1 MNLSLEN
8 VSIIVYSGEEPGVFM
23 DFAGRIVLS
32 FLEEDNIQ
40 RAYFRI
46 RPLLMQEGALSQQDI
61 DALPDEGYLRIVPD
75 KNEQH
80 TFKDRMRELGSLCV
94 LDLKHIPPE
103 AVKIRSNKNYAP
115 QRGEKNQ
122 YIVYSDAVQ
131 AVPQQMVY
139 EVITAE
145 VGDKEKLSR
154 AGTAMCYVRSG
165 GNIYGPVSRAT
176 GIAQD
181 DAAQLPP
188 DSQGLY
194 AITMPDGAE
203 KLFYWPQK
211 EEKKEVAEPKAVEE
225 EKKPE
230 DKIEPIEAR
239 KLSGMPLYQTA
250 ARRQNTQRA
259 HNPLMDV
266 VDQQMR
272 AGRMEAPGAV
282 LAGGVQTRQVENP
295 MEAFK
300 RALGALWPVQEM
312 QRPVVE
318 HLLSMTG
325 VKHILDQQLAGHGA
339 ADAVTHAMNTQIQDL
354 EAERLS
360 IIMQLERARKN
371 MAEVRA
377 EAIGK
382 LNHEEEEKLGRIRR
396 DIDAARADV
405 EKINAARAQLIDER
419 DALVA
424 EMKACSDDALYLAPG
439 IGGRVELKVLCE
451 RVQRCLNHAGIDCK
465 WDDAV
470 HLLTL
475 LCVSDDQ
482 VEITAPTACDALAAC
497 RALATALGAAYAYDE
512 DGFASVHVQAGGDAC
527 ALLASHFAHAAKAP
541 YQRLLVN
548 NGLDQ
553 ERKMTFAAAPWPV
566 AKFDTLHDWAEH
578 AMPVCTP
585 VTAEALRESVFRD
598 KIDPPKA
605 ALKLVEDMDKALCEA
620 GAPLAYKTRRMMY
633 LYLSAAAVHMEGG
646 AATAIDYAVGAFIL
660 PHAKLHDVPATV
672 LAPMLGGLPHAAAM
686 NG

>member
-1 MNLSLEN
+1 
-8 VSIIVYSGEEPGVFM
+8 M

-80 TFKDRMRELGSLCV
+80 TFKERMRELGSLCV

-103 AVKIRSNKNYAP
+103 AVKIRSNKNYSP

-122 YIVYSDAVQ
+122 FIVYSDAVQ
-131 AVPQQMVY
+131 AVPQNLVY

-154 AGTAMCYVRSG
+154 AGTALCYVRSG

-181 DAAQLPP
+181 DAKQLQP
-188 DSQGLY
+188 DSQGIY
-194 AITMPDGAE
+194 SITMPDGAE
-203 KLFYWPQK
+203 KLFYWPQA
-211 EEKKEVAEPKAVEE
+211 EEKPKAEVKTGDS
-225 EKKPE
+225 EKKAETKPE
-230 DKIEPIEAR
+230 DLVETD
-239 KLSGMPLYQTA
+239 KLNGVPLYQTA
-250 ARRQNTQRA
+250 ARRQNAQRA
-259 HNPLMDV
+259 HNSLMDV

-282 LAGGVQTRQVENP
+282 LAGGAVPRQVENP
-295 MEAFK
+295 MEAYK
-300 RALGALWPVQEM
+300 RALGELWPVQEM
-312 QRPVVE
+312 QRQAVE

-325 VKHILDQQLAGHGA
+325 VHNILNQQLAGRGM
-339 ADAVTHAMNTQIQDL
+339 DAVTHAMNSQIQDL

-360 IIMQLERARKN
+360 IIMQLERGKKN
-371 MAEVRA
+371 LADLRA
-377 EAIGK
+377 EAIGNMTAEEKEK
-382 LNHEEEEKLGRIRR
+382 LNHLQK
-396 DIDAARADV
+396 DIDNARADV
-405 EKINAARAQLIDER
+405 ERINAARAQLIDER

-424 EMKACSDDALYLAPG
+424 EMKACEGDALQLAAG

-451 RVQRCLNHAGIDCK
+451 RVQQCLRHAGLECT

-475 LCVSDDQ
+475 LSVSGEQ
-482 VEITAPTACDALAAC
+482 VEISAPTAADGLAAAS
-497 RALATALGAAYAYDE
+497 ALSLALGAAYAYDE
-512 DGFASVHVQAGGDAC
+512 NGFSPVHVQAGGDAC
-527 ALLASHFAHAAKAP
+527 VLLSSHFAHAAAAP
-541 YQRLLVN
+541 YQRLLVD
-548 NGLDQ
+548 NGLDTD
-553 ERKMTFAAAPWPV
+553 RKHVYAAAPWPV
-566 AKFDTLHDWAEH
+566 AHIKAFDSWEATAL
-578 AMPVCTP
+578 PVCTP
-585 VTAEALRESVFRD
+585 VTAEGLRESVFRG

-605 ALKLVEDMDKALCEA
+605 ALKLLDDMGKALVAA
-620 GAPLAYKTRRMMY
+620 GAPLAQKTRRMLY
-633 LYLSAAAVHMEGG
+633 AYLSAAAVHMEGG
-646 AATAIDYAVGAFIL
+646 AATAIDYAVGAFVL
-660 PHAKLHDVPATV
+660 PHAAIHDVPADV
-672 LAPMLGGLPHAAAM
+672 LRPLLGGLPLSGAM
-686 NG
+686 LNG

>member
-1 MNLSLEN
+1 
-8 VSIIVYSGEEPGVFM
+8 M

-46 RPLLMQEGALSQQDI
+46 RPLLMQEGALKQQDI

-122 YIVYSDAVQ
+122 FIVYSDAVQ
-131 AVPQQMVY
+131 AVPQHMVY

-145 VGDKEKLSR
+145 MGDKEKLSR

-176 GIAQD
+176 GVAQE

-188 DSQGLY
+188 DSQGIY

-203 KLFYWPQK
+203 RLFYWPQI
-211 EEKKEVAEPKAVEE
+211 EEKTKPVAQSAQVE

-230 DKIEPIEAR
+230 EKEAQPEER
-239 KLSGMPLYQTA
+239 KLSGVPLYQTTV
-250 ARRQNTQRA
+250 RRQNTQRA

-282 LAGGVQTRQVENP
+282 LAGGVVPRQVENP
-295 MEAFK
+295 MEAYK
-300 RALGALWPVQEM
+300 RSLSALWPVQEM
-312 QRPVVE
+312 QRQAVE
-318 HLLSMTG
+318 HMLSLTG
-325 VKHILDQQLAGHGA
+325 VQHILDQLLAGRGT
-339 ADAVTHAMNTQIQDL
+339 DAVTHAMNSQIQDL

-360 IIMQLERARKN
+360 IIMQLERGKKN
-371 MAEVRA
+371 LAELRS
-377 EAIGK
+377 EAIGN
-382 LNHEEEEKLGRIRR
+382 LTHEEQEKLGRIRR
-396 DIDAARADV
+396 DIEVAREDV
-405 EKINAARAQLIDER
+405 ERINAARAQLIDER

-424 EMKACSDDALYLAPG
+424 EMKACQGEKLQLTPV

-451 RVQRCLNHAGIDCK
+451 RVQQCMRHAGIDCA

-475 LCVSDDQ
+475 LCVCGDQ
-482 VEITAPTACDALAAC
+482 MEISAPTASDGLAAA
-497 RALATALGAAYAYDE
+497 RALAIALGAAYEYDE
-512 DGFASVHVQAGGDAC
+512 DGFAPVHVHAGGDVFV
-527 ALLASHFAHAAKAP
+527 LLSTHFARAAKAP
-541 YQRLLVN
+541 CQRLIVH

-553 ERKMTFAAAPWPV
+553 ERGQVFAAAPWPV
-566 AKFDTLHDWAEH
+566 ANLKALAGWEEH
-578 AMPVCTP
+578 ALPVCTP
-585 VTAEALRESVFRD
+585 VAAAALHESVFRD

-605 ALKLVEDMDKALCEA
+605 ALKLLDDMDQALREA
-620 GAPLAYKTRRMMY
+620 GAPMAYQTRRM
-633 LYLSAAAVHMEGG
+633 LHRYLSAASVHMEGG
-646 AATAIDYAVGAFIL
+646 AATAIDYAVSAF
-660 PHAKLHDVPATV
+660 V
-672 LAPMLGGLPHAAAM
+672 LPHAAMYQVPLDVLKPFLGGLTHASAM
-686 NG
+686 LGKE

>member
-1 MNLSLEN
+1 
-8 VSIIVYSGEEPGVFM
+8 M
-23 DFAGRIVLS
+23 DFTGRIVLS

-46 RPLLMQEGALSQQDI
+46 RPLLMQEGALTQQDI

-94 LDLKHIPPE
+94 LDLKHIAPE

-122 YIVYSDAVQ
+122 FIVYSDAVQ
-131 AVPQQMVY
+131 AVPQQLVY

-145 VGDKEKLSR
+145 MGDKEKLSR

-188 DSQGLY
+188 DSQGIY

-203 KLFYWPQK
+203 KLFYWPPQQK
-211 EEKKEVAEPKAVEE
+211 KAKAAEPAKEE

-230 DKIEPIEAR
+230 EKTETAEER
-239 KLSGMPLYQTA
+239 KLSGVPLYQTA
-250 ARRQNTQRA
+250 ARRQNAQRA

-282 LAGGVQTRQVENP
+282 LAGGAVPRQVENP
-295 MEAFK
+295 MEAYK

-312 QRPVVE
+312 QRQAVE

-325 VKHILDQQLAGHGA
+325 VQHILDQLLAGRGT
-339 ADAVTHAMNTQIQDL
+339 DAVTHAMNSQIQDL

-360 IIMQLERARKN
+360 IIMQLERGKKN
-371 MAEVRA
+371 LSELRA
-377 EAIGK
+377 EAIGN
-382 LNHEEEEKLGRIRR
+382 LTAEEQEKLSRLQR
-396 DIDAARADV
+396 DIDNARADV
-405 EKINAARAQLIDER
+405 ERINAVRAQLIDER
-419 DALVA
+419 DTLVA
-424 EMKACSDDALYLAPG
+424 EMKACAGDALQLSPG
-439 IGGRVELKVLCE
+439 IGGRVELKALCE
-451 RVQRCLNHAGIDCK
+451 RVQQCLRHAGLECT

-475 LCVSDDQ
+475 LCVSGEQ
-482 VEITAPTACDALAAC
+482 VEISAPTAADGLDAAAALAH
-497 RALATALGAAYAYDE
+497 ALGAAYAYDE
-512 DGFASVHVQAGGDAC
+512 DGFSPVHVQAGGDAC
-527 ALLASHFAHAAKAP
+527 VLLSSHFAHAAGAP
-541 YQRLLVN
+541 YQRLLVD
-548 NGLDQ
+548 NGLDSD
-553 ERKMTFAAAPWPV
+553 RKHVYAAAPWPV
-566 AKFDTLHDWAEH
+566 ASIRPLDNWENAAL
-578 AMPVCTP
+578 PVYTP
-585 VTAEALRESVFRD
+585 VTAEGLRESVFRD

-605 ALKLVEDMDKALCEA
+605 ALKLLDDMGKALAAA
-620 GAPLAYKTRRMMY
+620 GAPLAQKTRRMLY
-633 LYLSAAAVHMEGG
+633 AYLSAAAVHMEGG
-646 AATAIDYAVGAFIL
+646 AATAIDYAVSAFVL
-660 PHAKLHDVPATV
+660 PHAVIHEVPADV
-672 LAPMLGGLPHAAAM
+672 LRPLLGGLPLSGAM
-686 NG
+686 LNG

>member
-1 MNLSLEN
+1 
-8 VSIIVYSGEEPGVFM
+8 M

-122 YIVYSDAVQ
+122 FIVYSDAVQ
-131 AVPQQMVY
+131 AVPQQLVF
-139 EVITAE
+139 EVISAE

-154 AGTAMCYVRSG
+154 AGTALCYVRSG

-176 GIAQD
+176 GIALD
-181 DAAQLPP
+181 DAKQLPP
-188 DSQGLY
+188 DSQGIY

-203 KLFYWPQK
+203 KLFYWPQV
-211 EEKKEVAEPKAVEE
+211 EEKVKTENNGDAP

-230 DKIEPIEAR
+230 SKIEENAEER
-239 KLSGMPLYQTA
+239 KLNGVPLYQTA

-259 HNPLMDV
+259 HNSLMDV

-272 AGRMEAPGAV
+272 AGRIEAPGAV
-282 LAGGVQTRQVENP
+282 LAGGVVPRQVENP
-295 MEAFK
+295 MEAYK

-312 QRPVVE
+312 QRQAVE

-325 VKHILDQQLAGHGA
+325 VQHILDQQLAGRGT
-339 ADAVTHAMNTQIQDL
+339 DAVTHAMNSQIQDL

-360 IIMQLERARKN
+360 IIMQLERGKKN
-371 MAEVRA
+371 LAELRA
-377 EAIGK
+377 EALGA
-382 LNHEEEEKLGRIRR
+382 LTADEQEKLGRLRH
-396 DIDAARADV
+396 DIDNARADV
-405 EKINAARAQLIDER
+405 ERINASRAQLIDER

-424 EMKACSDDALYLAPG
+424 EMKACAGNAVQLAPG
-439 IGGRVELKVLCE
+439 LGGRVELKVLCE
-451 RVQRCLNHAGIDCK
+451 RVQQCLRHAGLECS

-475 LCVSDDQ
+475 LCVSNGQ
-482 VEITAPTACDALAAC
+482 LEISAPTASDGLDAAAALAM
-497 RALATALGAAYAYDE
+497 ALGAAYAYDE
-512 DGFASVHVQAGGDAC
+512 DGFTPVHVQAGGDAC
-527 ALLASHFAHAAKAP
+527 VLLASHFAHASKAP
-541 YQRLLVN
+541 YQRLLVD

-553 ERKMTFAAAPWPV
+553 ERKPVYAAAPWPV
-566 AKFDTLHDWAEH
+566 AKLTALADWETASL
-578 AMPVCTP
+578 PVCTP
-585 VTAEALRESVFRD
+585 VTAEGLRESVFRGR
-598 KIDPPKA
+598 IDPPKA
-605 ALKLVEDMDKALCEA
+605 ALKLLDDMGKALEAA
-620 GAPLAYKTRRMMY
+620 GAPLAQSTRRM
-633 LYLSAAAVHMEGG
+633 LHAYLSAAAVQMEGG
-646 AATAIDYAVGAFIL
+646 AATAIDYAVSAFVL
-660 PHAKLHDVPATV
+660 PHAAIHEVPADV
-672 LAPMLGGLPHAAAM
+672 LKPLLGGLPHSGAM
-686 NG
+686 LNE

>member
-1 MNLSLEN
+1 
-8 VSIIVYSGEEPGVFM
+8 M

-103 AVKIRSNKNYAP
+103 AIKIRSNKNYSP

-122 YIVYSDAVQ
+122 FIVYSDAVQ
-131 AVPQQMVY
+131 GVPQNLVY

-145 VGDKEKLSR
+145 VGDKEKLGR
-154 AGTAMCYVRSG
+154 AGTALCYVRSG

-181 DAAQLPP
+181 NAKQLPP
-188 DSQGLY
+188 DSQGIY

-203 KLFYWPQK
+203 KLFYWPQV
-211 EEKKEVAEPKAVEE
+211 EEKPKAEVRSEE
-225 EKKPE
+225 AEKK
-230 DKIEPIEAR
+230 IENRIEESAEER

-250 ARRQNTQRA
+250 ARRQNMQRA
-259 HNPLMDV
+259 HNSLMDV

-282 LAGGVQTRQVENP
+282 LAGGAVPRQVENP

-300 RALGALWPVQEM
+300 RALGELWPVQEM
-312 QRPVVE
+312 QRQAVD
-318 HLLSMTG
+318 HLLGMTG
-325 VKHILDQQLAGHGA
+325 IQHILDQQLAGRGT
-339 ADAVTHAMNTQIQDL
+339 DAVTHAMNSQIQDL

-360 IIMQLERARKN
+360 IIMQLERGKKN
-371 MAEVRA
+371 LSEMRA
-377 EAIGK
+377 EAIGTLTAEEQEK
-382 LNHEEEEKLGRIRR
+382 LNRLRH
-396 DIDAARADV
+396 DIDNARADV

-419 DALVA
+419 DALVG
-424 EMKACSDDALYLAPG
+424 EMKSCGGEALQLAPA

-451 RVQRCLNHAGIDCK
+451 RVQQCMRHAGIDCT

-475 LCVSDDQ
+475 LCVSGEQ
-482 VEITAPTACDALAAC
+482 VEICAPAAADSLDAAYALA
-497 RALATALGAAYAYDE
+497 LALGAAYAYDE
-512 DGFASVHVQAGGDAC
+512 DGFAPVHVQAGGDAC
-527 ALLASHFAHAAKAP
+527 VLLSSHFAHAAKAP
-541 YQRLLVN
+541 YQRLLVD
-548 NGLDQ
+548 NGLDKDKKQ
-553 ERKMTFAAAPWPV
+553 VYAAAPWPA
-566 AKFDTLHDWAEH
+566 AKLKALDSWETSAL
-578 AMPVCTP
+578 PVCTP
-585 VTAEALRESVFRD
+585 VTAEGLRESVFRG

-605 ALKLVEDMDKALCEA
+605 ALKLLDDMGKALA
-620 GAPLAYKTRRMMY
+620 AVGAPLAQRTRRMLY
-633 LYLSAAAVHMEGG
+633 AYLSAAAVHMEGG
-646 AATAIDYAVGAFIL
+646 AATAIDYAVSAFIL
-660 PHAKLHDVPATV
+660 PHAAMHEVPAEV
-672 LAPMLGGLPHAAAM
+672 LRPLMGGLPLSGAM
-686 NG
+686 LNG

>member
-1 MNLSLEN
+1 
-8 VSIIVYSGEEPGVFM
+8 M
-23 DFAGRIVLS
+23 DFTGRIVLS

-46 RPLLMQEGALSQQDI
+46 RPLLMQEGALAQQDI

-94 LDLKHIPPE
+94 LDLKHIAPE

-122 YIVYSDAVQ
+122 FIVYSDAVQ
-131 AVPQQMVY
+131 AVPQQLVY

-145 VGDKEKLSR
+145 MGDKEKLSR

-176 GIAQD
+176 GIAQE

-188 DSQGLY
+188 DSQGIY

-203 KLFYWPQK
+203 RLFYWPPQ
-211 EEKKEVAEPKAVEE
+211 EEKAKPAEPVKQE

-230 DKIEPIEAR
+230 EKEEAAEAR
-239 KLSGMPLYQTA
+239 KLSGVPLYQTS
-250 ARRQNTQRA
+250 ARRQNAQRA

-272 AGRMEAPGAV
+272 AGRIEAPGAV
-282 LAGGVQTRQVENP
+282 LAGGVVPRQVENP
-295 MEAFK
+295 MEAYK

-312 QRPVVE
+312 QRQAVE

-325 VKHILDQQLAGHGA
+325 VQHILDQQLAGRGT
-339 ADAVTHAMNTQIQDL
+339 DAVTHAMNSQIQDL

-360 IIMQLERARKN
+360 IIMQLERGKKN
-371 MAEVRA
+371 LAELRS
-377 EAIGK
+377 EAIGN
-382 LNHEEEEKLGRIRR
+382 LTHEEQEKLARIRR
-396 DIDAARADV
+396 DIEAAREDV
-405 EKINAARAQLIDER
+405 ERINAARAQLIDER

-424 EMKACSDDALYLAPG
+424 EMKACQGEKLQLTPA

-451 RVQRCLNHAGIDCK
+451 RVQQCLRHAGMDCT

-470 HLLTL
+470 HLLAL
-475 LCVSDDQ
+475 LCICEDQ
-482 VEITAPTACDALAAC
+482 MEICAPTASDGLAAAK
-497 RALATALGAAYAYDE
+497 ALATALGAAYEYDE
-512 DGFASVHVQAGGDAC
+512 DGFTPVCVHAGGDVC
-527 ALLASHFAHAAKAP
+527 ALLSTHFARAAKAP
-541 YQRLLVN
+541 CKRLVVD

-553 ERKMTFAAAPWPV
+553 ERAQVFAAAPWP
-566 AKFDTLHDWAEH
+566 AAQLKALQGWEEH
-578 AMPVCTP
+578 PLPVCTP
-585 VTAEALRESVFRD
+585 VAAEALHESVFRD

-605 ALKLVEDMDKALCEA
+605 ALKLLGDMDQALRAA
-620 GAPLAYKTRRMMY
+620 GAPLAYKTRRM
-633 LYLSAAAVHMEGG
+633 LHAYLSVASVHMEGG
-646 AATAIDYAVGAFIL
+646 AATAIDYAVSAFVL
-660 PHAKLHDVPATV
+660 PHAKMYRVPADT
-672 LAPMLGGLPHAAAM
+672 LKPFLSGLKHATAMLGKE
-686 NG
+686 

>member
-1 MNLSLEN
+1 
-8 VSIIVYSGEEPGVFM
+8 M
-23 DFAGRIVLS
+23 DFSGRIVLS

-46 RPLLMQEGALSQQDI
+46 RPLLIQQGPLTQQDI

-131 AVPQQMVY
+131 AVPQQLVY

-154 AGTAMCYVRSG
+154 AGTTMCYVRSG

-188 DSQGLY
+188 DSPGIF

-203 KLFYWPQK
+203 KLFYWPETAETIKPAAVAQEVENKPEIK
-211 EEKKEVAEPKAVEE
+211 EEAAEE
-225 EKKPE
+225 
-230 DKIEPIEAR
+230 R
-239 KLSGMPLYQTA
+239 KLSGVPLYQTT
-250 ARRQNTQRA
+250 ARRQVTQRA
-259 HNPLMDV
+259 HNPLMDI

-282 LAGGVQTRQVENP
+282 LAGGAVPRQVENP
-295 MEAFK
+295 MEAYK

-312 QRPVVE
+312 QCQAVE

-325 VKHILDQQLAGHGA
+325 VQHILDQKLAGRGT
-339 ADAVTHAMNTQIQDL
+339 DAVTRAMNSQIQDL

-360 IIMQLERARKN
+360 IIMQLERGKKN
-371 MAEVRA
+371 LSEMRA
-377 EAIGK
+377 EALGA
-382 LNHEEEEKLGRIRR
+382 LTHDEQEKLGRIRR

-405 EKINAARAQLIDER
+405 ERINAARAQLIDER

-424 EMKACSDDALYLAPG
+424 EMKACAGDTLHLTPA
-439 IGGRVELKVLCE
+439 IGGRVEMKTLCE
-451 RVQRCLNHAGIDCK
+451 RVQKCLCHAGIDCK

-475 LCVSDDQ
+475 LCVCDGQ
-482 VEITAPTACDALAAC
+482 MEILAPTAADSLEAAQALS
-497 RALATALGAAYAYDE
+497 TALGAAYAYDE
-512 DGFASVHVQAGGDAC
+512 DGFSPVQVHAGGDVV
-527 ALLASHFAHAAKAP
+527 ALVAAHFARAAKAP
-541 YQRLLVN
+541 YQRLLVD

-553 ERKMTFAAAPWPV
+553 ERKHVYMTSPWPV
-566 AKFDTLHDWAEH
+566 VKFNTLTDWEEH
-578 AMPVCTP
+578 PLPVCTP
-585 VTAEALRESVFRD
+585 VSAEALHEGVFRD

-605 ALKLVEDMDKALCEA
+605 ALKLVDDMANALANA
-620 GAPLAYKTRRMMY
+620 GAPLAYKTRCKMFA
-633 LYLSAAAVHMEGG
+633 YLSAASVHMEGG
-646 AATAIDYAVGAFIL
+646 AATAIDYAVSAFIL
-660 PHAKLHDVPATV
+660 PHALVHGVSADVLRP
-672 LAPMLGGLPHAAAM
+672 LLGGLPHAAAM
-686 NG
+686 LK

>member
-1 MNLSLEN
+1 
-8 VSIIVYSGEEPGVFM
+8 M

-145 VGDKEKLSR
+145 MGDKEKLSR
-154 AGTAMCYVRSG
+154 AGTPMCYVRSG
-165 GNIYGPVSRAT
+165 GNMYGPVSRAT
-176 GIAQD
+176 GIALE

-194 AITMPDGAE
+194 TVTMPDGAE

-211 EEKKEVAEPKAVEE
+211 EEKKETEVKAETPENKPE
-225 EKKPE
+225 EK
-230 DKIEPIEAR
+230 IEQIEAR
-239 KLSGMPLYQTA
+239 KLSGVPLYQTA
-250 ARRQNTQRA
+250 VRRQTAQRA

-272 AGRMEAPGAV
+272 AGKMEAPGAV
-282 LAGGVQTRQVENP
+282 LAGGVQPRQVENP

-300 RALGALWPVQEM
+300 RALSALWPVQEM
-312 QRPVVE
+312 QRPVVD

-325 VKHILDQQLAGHGA
+325 VKHILNQQLAGNGA
-339 ADAVTHAMNTQIQDL
+339 ADAVTQAMNSQIQDL

-360 IIMQLERARKN
+360 IIMQLERAKKN
-371 MAEVRA
+371 MADVRS

-382 LNHEEEEKLGRIRR
+382 LSHEEEEKLLRVRH
-396 DIDAARADV
+396 DIDVARADV
-405 EKINAARAQLIDER
+405 EKINAARAQLLDER

-424 EMKACSDDALYLAPG
+424 EMKKCGCDALHLTPG

-451 RVQRCLNHAGIDCK
+451 RVQQCLRHAGLDCK

-470 HLLTL
+470 HVLTL
-475 LCVSDDQ
+475 LCVAGDQ
-482 VEITAPTACDALAAC
+482 LEISAPTACDALAASE
-497 RALATALGAAYAYDE
+497 ALSAALGAAYVYDE
-512 DGFASVHVQAGGDAC
+512 DGFSLVRVQAGGDVC
-527 ALLASHFAHAAKAP
+527 AILASHYAHAAKAP
-541 YQRLLVN
+541 YQRIVVD

-553 ERKMTFAAAPWPV
+553 DRKQVFAAAPWPV
-566 AKFDTLHDWAEH
+566 AQFATVQDWNEA
-578 AMPVCTP
+578 ALPVCTP
-585 VTAEALRESVFRD
+585 VTAEALHESVFRD

-605 ALKLVEDMDKALCEA
+605 ALTLLGDMDKALKA
-620 GAPLAYKTRRMMY
+620 NGTPLAYKTRRMLY
-633 LYLSAAAVHMEGG
+633 DYLSAAAVHMEGG
-646 AATAIDYAVGAFIL
+646 AATAIDYAVSAFIL
-660 PHAKLHDVPATV
+660 PHAKMYQVPADV
-672 LAPMLGGLPHAAAM
+672 LKPLLGGLPHAAAM
-686 NG
+686 LNE